1 MEICFG
7 KYQTGETIVAS
18 KKEIRTDKGDGGEGS
33 RQTNMTYIDKL
44 IREIAQDMAIAENK
58 RTRFLL
64 GLIIGFFIGLV
75 FWLAIVIEW
84 YILLPI
90 N

>member
-1 MEICFG
+1 
-7 KYQTGETIVAS
+7 
-18 KKEIRTDKGDGGEGS
+18 
-33 RQTNMTYIDKL
+33 MTYIDKL
-44 IREIAQDMAIAENK
+44 IYEIAQDMAIAENK

-75 FWLAIVIEW
+75 FWLAIVVEW